1 LVRVLAHR
9 GFSIALRIAAGI
21 LAGVLASEVA
31 FRVFVTP
38 GLSPRPDAI
47 ADSFDAETYERRQI
61 DEGVARSHFSAAGA
75 RLTGNPPLR
84 SLPPA
89 LVLGDSYVEAEQV
102 SDKQTMGSWLERL
115 ARENGVPLDVR
126 QFGWLGAS
134 PAHYLLIADALLKRW
149 TPSHV
154 FIVLSANDFDKDAL
168 VFAQPSLRVA
178 EDGTVRLID
187 GTVRLIGEPIRALSA
202 KPPRGSALM
211 TLARRRWELLGR
223 RYPLLQ
229 GTKARPVAVAAQA
242 SPAESLPDSLEYAR
256 APEAIVRALHEAY
269 GSSLTLV
276 YLAEIRLKGDQKA
289 PQIESAFTD
298 ACARVRARCVS
309 TREAMLAAYRE
320 GHVGHGAGVAPI
332 GNGHLNVAGHEVLG
346 RMMWEIIAPRS
357 AGVR

>member
-1 LVRVLAHR
+1 
-9 GFSIALRIAAGI
+9 
-21 LAGVLASEVA
+21 VLASEVA

-47 ADSFDAETYERRQI
+47 ADSFDSPTYQRRQI
-61 DEGVARSHFSAAGA
+61 DEGVARSHFSAEGA
-75 RLTGNPPLR
+75 RLTGNSPLR

-102 SDKQTMGSWLERL
+102 SDRHTMGGWLERL

-134 PAHYLLIADALLKRW
+134 PAQYLLIADDLLKRW

-168 VFAQPSLRVA
+168 VFAQPGLRVA
-178 EDGTVRLID
+178 EDGTLR
-187 GTVRLIGEPIRALSA
+187 TIGEPIRPVSA
-202 KPPRGSALM
+202 KPPRGSA
-211 TLARRRWELLGR
+211 E
-223 RYPLLQ
+223 P
-229 GTKARPVAVAAQA
+229 
-242 SPAESLPDSLEYAR
+242 LPDSLEYAR

-289 PQIESAFTD
+289 PQLETAFTA
-298 ACARVRARCVS
+298 ACERLRVRCIS
-309 TREAMLAAYRE
+309 TREAMLAAYRA
-320 GHVGHGAGVAPI
+320 GYVGHGAGVAPI

-346 RMMWEIIAPRS
+346 RIMWAVLARS
-357 AGVR
+357 AARPEAR

>member
-1 LVRVLAHR
+1 MRAHR
-9 GFSIALRIAAGI
+9 GFSIALRIAGGV

-47 ADSFDAETYERRQI
+47 ADSFNARTYERRQI

-75 RLTGNPPLR
+75 RLTGNPPLQK
-84 SLPPA
+84 LPPA

-102 SDKQTMGSWLERL
+102 SDRQTMGSWLERL

-134 PAHYLLIADALLKRW
+134 PAQYLLIADTLRKRW

-178 EDGTVRLID
+178 EDGTL
-187 GTVRLIGEPIRALSA
+187 RLIGEPIRPVSA

-229 GTKARPVAVAAQA
+229 RAKPKPVAVTALA
-242 SPAESLPDSLEYAR
+242 SPAEPLPDSLEYAR

-269 GSSLTLV
+269 GASLTLV

-298 ACARVRARCVS
+298 ACARVRVRCVS
-309 TREAMLAAYRE
+309 TREAMLAAYRD

-332 GNGHLNVAGHEVLG
+332 GNGHLNAAGHEVLG
-346 RMMWEIIAPRS
+346 RMMWEIIAPQSPGAR
-357 AGVR
+357 